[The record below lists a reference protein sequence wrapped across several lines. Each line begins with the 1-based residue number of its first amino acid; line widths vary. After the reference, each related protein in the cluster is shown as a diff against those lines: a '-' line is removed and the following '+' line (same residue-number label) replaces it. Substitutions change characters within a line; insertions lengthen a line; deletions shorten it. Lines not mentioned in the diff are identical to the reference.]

1 MELIRVEQVSL
12 RARVQDIDLSLAPG
26 ELLGLIGPNGSGK
39 SSLLQAIAGL
49 QSYSGRIS
57 LAGQDLQRLPGKTR
71 AQQIG
76 FLPQACRSAWALTV
90 RDVVALGR
98 LPWDDES
105 PQAIARAVALVG
117 IEDWLARQVE
127 ALSGGEQ
134 ARVWLARVLAGAP
147 RLLLADEPIA
157 SLDLYFQ
164 RSVMQLLRDY
174 AQGQCGVILAIHDL
188 NLAARYCDR
197 LCLLNNGRVHASG
210 TPREVLTPANLQ
222 AVFGVDVHVDLEAR
236 PPIILPR

>member
-1 MELIRVEQVSL
+1 MELIRVEQVAL
-12 RARVQDIDLSLAPG
+12 RQRLEDISLSLAPG

-49 QSYSGRIS
+49 LPYSGRIS
-57 LAGQDLQRLPGKTR
+57 LAGQDLRRLPAQAR

-76 FLPQACRSAWALTV
+76 FLPQTCRSAWALTV

-98 LPWDDES
+98 LPWDDEN
-105 PQAIARAVALVG
+105 PAAIARAVAQVD
-117 IEDWLARQVE
+117 IQDWLERPVE
-127 ALSGGEQ
+127 SLSGGQQ
-134 ARVWLARVLAGAP
+134 ARVWLGRVLAGEP

-197 LCLLNNGRVHASG
+197 LCLLKKGQIHATG

-222 AVFGVDVHVDLEAR
+222 AVFGVDVHVDLDAR